1 MADYTE
7 LEIGLFLREGDD
19 YTVELR
25 FNDPPDQA
33 SHSPVRGVTQFNFA
47 ELRANRFIPEIYR

>member
-19 YTVELR
+19 YSIELR
-25 FNDPPDQA
+25 FNDPHDQA
-33 SHSPVRGVTQFNFA
+33 SH
-47 ELRANRFIPEIYR
+47 LRAGAPFICRLRAKRTRPMGKFER